1 MNTMPIESNNM
12 RQRVRGFTIA
22 ELLVV
27 LAIIGIAVAV
37 SIPLANEQIRLAKVR
52 SAADQLA
59 MDIKAARMIA
69 VSTRSAGLDL
79 VVMPQPDNYY
89 EYTDNKGKLRHI
101 DMPTGVRI
109 TSSDSPLTFRLNGSL
124 DAAATTIMEIDVTVG
139 VIERWT
145 ISTNIL
151 GVSTTERVRV
161 AS

>member
-1 MNTMPIESNNM
+1 MKSMPTGSKKM
-12 RQRVRGFTIA
+12 RQKRGFTIA

-37 SIPLANEQIRLAKVR
+37 GIPLANEQVRQAKVR
-52 SAADQLA
+52 AAADQLA

-69 VSTRSAGLDL
+69 VSTRDVLDL

-89 EYTDNKGKLRHI
+89 EYTDNQGKLRHI

-109 TSSDSPLTFRLNGSL
+109 TSSDSPITFRLNGSL
-124 DAAATTIMEIDVTVG
+124 DAATTTVIEIDLTVG

-151 GVSTTERVRV
+151 GVSTTQRERV
-161 AS
+161 SS